1 MRKLLLQ
8 ILLLAGIGLTAY
20 AGWWLHDLG
29 KVHGVSE
36 LKTLRTAHRTLETV
50 HRKTVSDRNAL
61 RDRVAILERSSQ
73 VDRQAAQAVRD
84 ELGMLQEELQ
94 AAREEIKFYRGI
106 VSPGEGKQG
115 LRIHNFTLNRGLQ
128 AGEYQYDLVLTQL
141 QRNDRYVSGKVVWNI
156 IGKQDD
162 AVSELGL
169 ADVTEPGTESL
180 AFRFRYFQHLTGVIT
195 LPEGFVAH
203 KVELTVKA
211 SGKKAPGP
219 LAEVFDWPG
228 TAD

>member
-1 MRKLLLQ
+1 MHKLLVQ
-8 ILLLAGIGLTAY
+8 ALLLVVISLTGY
-20 AGWWLHDLG
+20 VGWWLYDLG
-29 KVHGVSE
+29 KVHGVDE
-36 LKTLRTAHRTLETV
+36 LKTLRTAHRALETL
-50 HRKTVSDRNAL
+50 HGKTVSDRNAL

-73 VDRQAAQAVRD
+73 VDSQAAQAVRD

-106 VSPGEGKQG
+106 VSPGEGNQG
-115 LRIHNFTLNRGLQ
+115 LRIHNFTLTSGLQ
-128 AGEYQYDLVLTQL
+128 AEEYQYDLVLTQL
-141 QRNDRYVSGKVVWNI
+141 QRNDRYVSGEVFWKI

-169 ADVTEPGTESL
+169 AAVTEPGTESL
-180 AFRFRYFQHLTGVIT
+180 GFRFRYFQHLTGVIT

-211 SGKKAPGP
+211 NGKKAPEPIAG
-219 LAEVFDWPG
+219 VFDWPG

>member
-1 MRKLLLQ
+1 MRRLLLQ
-8 ILLLAGIGLTAY
+8 ALLLVAVGLSGL
-20 AGWWLHDLG
+20 AGWWLYDLG

-36 LKTLRTAHRTLETV
+36 LNTLRTAHRTLETL
-50 HRKTVSDRNAL
+50 HGKIVSDRNAL

-73 VDRQAAQAVRD
+73 VDRQAAQTVRD